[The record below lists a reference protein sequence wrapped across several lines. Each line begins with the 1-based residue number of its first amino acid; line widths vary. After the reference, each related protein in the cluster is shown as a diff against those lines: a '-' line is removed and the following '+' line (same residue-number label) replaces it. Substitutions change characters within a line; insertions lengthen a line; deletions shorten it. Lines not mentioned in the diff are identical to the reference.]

1 MSVHEMAMPT
11 VVLHERTFVSKV
23 YGWMA
28 IALVITAFVAMAV
41 ASSEAAAKLILA
53 NRGLFYG
60 LLIGEVVLVIAL
72 TAAIGRMSATTAT
85 VVFVIYA
92 AANGVT
98 LSLIF
103 LVFTAESIA
112 STFFVT
118 GGTFGAMS
126 LYGYTT
132 KRDLTSI
139 GNLCFMALI
148 GLIIASLV
156 NLFLMNPMLYW
167 VTTYVGILIFVGLT
181 AYDTQIIK
189 RWSRELSDSMSE
201 QEYIKISILGALK
214 LYLDFINLFLF
225 LLRILGRR
233 R

>member
-126 LYGYTT
+126 LYGYYT

-181 AYDTQIIK
+181 AYDTQKIK
-189 RWSRELSDSMSE
+189 RIAMAGIEEGDAA
-201 QEYIKISILGALK
+201 QKGAILGALA
-214 LYLDFINLFLF
+214 LYLDFINLFLLF
-225 LLRILGRR
+225 LRLFGRR

>member
-60 LLIGEVVLVIAL
+60 LLIGELLLVIAL

-126 LYGYTT
+126 LYGYYT

-181 AYDTQIIK
+181 AYDTQKIK
-189 RWSRELSDSMSE
+189 RIAMAGIEEGDAA
-201 QEYIKISILGALK
+201 QKGAILGALA
-214 LYLDFINLFLF
+214 LYLDFINLFLLF
-225 LLRILGRR
+225 LRLFGRR